1 MLDLINIFLIL
12 GIYVFM
18 YAGNVRSMVKFD
30 AETKSHYWLTVC
42 AQDHGIV
49 PLHSCCEVCL
59 CGYCA
64 ATASVAENIYAVG
77 FIQKY
82 FHNVLETLSLPQYL
96 KKKFSLCDYINSLMI
111 LL

>member
-96 KKKFSLCDYINSLMI
+96 KKSFLSATI
-111 LL
+111 